1 MSVRETVCG
10 PASQGVVYHTTG
22 LGRAGVL
29 EYQAL
34 IISVKCLCSLFWR
47 PAWGDESSLNFSTT
61 YLSVLGDGPSY
72 QLRSDGR
79 NTSVGPIILQIIQIK
94 LIIIIH
100 CSTFLQN
107 VNFLLVAVKLSI
119 NSYSIAVK
127 VSK

>member
-34 IISVKCLCSLFWR
+34 ITNNKMVSLVRR

-100 CSTFLQN
+100 CSTFLEN
-107 VNFLLVAVKLSI
+107 VNFLLVAAKLSI

>member
-34 IISVKCLCSLFWR
+34 ITNNKMVSLVRR

-79 NTSVGPIILQIIQIK
+79 NTSVGPIILQIIQMK

-100 CSTFLQN
+100 CSTFLEN
-107 VNFLLVAVKLSI
+107 VNFLLVAAKLSI
-119 NSYSIAVK
+119 NSYAIAVK

>member
-1 MSVRETVCG
+1 MVS
-10 PASQGVVYHTTG
+10 
-22 LGRAGVL
+22 LVL
-29 EYQAL
+29 
-34 IISVKCLCSLFWR
+34 R
-47 PAWGDESSLNFSTT
+47 PAWCDESSLNFSRT

-72 QLRSDGR
+72 QLCSDGR
-79 NTSVGPIILQIIQIK
+79 NTSVGPIKLQIIQIK
-94 LIIIIH
+94 LIILIH

>member
-1 MSVRETVCG
+1 MVR
-10 PASQGVVYHTTG
+10 
-22 LGRAGVL
+22 
-29 EYQAL
+29 
-34 IISVKCLCSLFWR
+34 R

-61 YLSVLGDGPSY
+61 YLSVLGDGP
-72 QLRSDGR
+72 LRSDGR

-94 LIIIIH
+94 LIKIIH
-100 CSTFLQN
+100 CSTFLEI

>member
-1 MSVRETVCG
+1 MDLPVRGSSITQLDWG
-10 PASQGVVYHTTG
+10 APGSWNMK
-22 LGRAGVL
+22 LGEMV
-29 EYQAL
+29 
-34 IISVKCLCSLFWR
+34 SLVRR

-79 NTSVGPIILQIIQIK
+79 NTSVGPIILQNIQIK

-100 CSTFLQN
+100 CSTFLEN
-107 VNFLLVAVKLSI
+107 VNFLLVASKLSI

>member
-34 IISVKCLCSLFWR
+34 ITNNKMVSLVGR

-79 NTSVGPIILQIIQIK
+79 NTSVGLIILQIIQIK

-107 VNFLLVAVKLSI
+107 VNFLLVAAKLSI

>member
-1 MSVRETVCG
+1 MVNLVR
-10 PASQGVVYHTTG
+10 
-22 LGRAGVL
+22 
-29 EYQAL
+29 
-34 IISVKCLCSLFWR
+34 R

-79 NTSVGPIILQIIQIK
+79 NISVGPIILQIIQIK

-100 CSTFLQN
+100 CSTFLEN
-107 VNFLLVAVKLSI
+107 VNFLLVAAKLSI